1 MIAGVAIGEGLVGE
15 ELRRELAQ
23 DGVDRVEFRRVF
35 RQPFGSK
42 PVGARPGRRTRVRRR
57 LLQQQAG
64 GRACRAARLARRV
77 TGPGLVENNDG
88 NDRRLARLPGPG
100 AVAAVAL
107 FEKENETDPALVG
120 AVGRISARSVV
131 ERPHHG
137 DLSGLARGPER
148 ADPRGVLPRRGRD
161 RDGSAVRSFR
171 RRADHVAR
179 LGLRLTQVP
188 SQADTRARVGVLPA
202 LQAGAWLAE
211 AETPLAQHPGASRR
225 KTGFLSCAQSHAS
238 PMALSDACD
247 RDGRMARRQRG
258 DERERRAIETLSCC
272 LISQVTV
279 LIK

>member
-1 MIAGVAIGEGLVGE
+1 MAIFRDWPGGPNAQIREAFCRGAGATEMGQRHALFGEG
-15 ELRRELAQ
+15 
-23 DGVDRVEFRRVF
+23 
-35 RQPFGSK
+35 S
-42 PVGARPGRRTRVRRR
+42 
-57 LLQQQAG
+57 
-64 GRACRAARLARRV
+64 
-77 TGPGLVENNDG
+77 
-88 NDRRLARLPGPG
+88 
-100 AVAAVAL
+100 
-107 FEKENETDPALVG
+107 
-120 AVGRISARSVV
+120 
-131 ERPHHG
+131 H
-137 DLSGLARGPER
+137 
-148 ADPRGVLPRRGRD
+148 
-161 RDGSAVRSFR
+161 
-171 RRADHVAR
+171 HVAR